1 MGWLSGRIVL
11 VVGKLNP
18 EKTPMKKNI
27 IHAVAALFLVLVAA
41 PLFAVQRNAV
51 DEVIRM
57 TKAGVAEETM
67 LDYLAKTDAK
77 IVVTGDDIIA
87 MTDAN
92 VPKTVIKAV
101 VDAAGARRDYRD
113 RSYSSPRVVVAAP
126 YYYDPYYS
134 YDPFWYRPS
143 LFLGFGFGGGFRGGF
158 HGGGHFRGHR

>member
-1 MGWLSGRIVL
+1 
-11 VVGKLNP
+11 
-18 EKTPMKKNI
+18 MKKNI
-27 IHAVAALFLVLVAA
+27 IHAVAALFLVLLAA

-57 TKAGVAEETM
+57 SKAGVAEETM

-92 VPKTVIKAV
+92 VPKDVIKAV

-113 RSYSSPRVVVAAP
+113 RSYSSPRVVVTSP
-126 YYYDPYYS
+126 
-134 YDPFWYRPS
+134 
-143 LFLGFGFGGGFRGGF
+143 
-158 HGGGHFRGHR
+158 

>member
-1 MGWLSGRIVL
+1 
-11 VVGKLNP
+11 
-18 EKTPMKKNI
+18 MKRSI

-57 TKAGVAEETM
+57 TKAGVPVETM
-67 LDYLAKTDAK
+67 VDYIDKTDAR

-92 VPKTVIKAV
+92 VPKEVIKAV
-101 VDAAGARRDYRD
+101 VDASASRRDYRD
-113 RSYSSPRVVVAAP
+113 RGYSSSRVVVAP
-126 YYYDPYYS
+126 YYYDPYYY

-143 LFLGFGFGGGFRGGF
+143 ISFGFFGGGFRGGF
-158 HGGGHFRGHR
+158 RGGHRH